1 MTREDMDGLYP
12 EFALY
17 VSKAM
22 FARTDTVIFLPSEV
36 STRVVTLLQLWLI
49 V

>member
-1 MTREDMDGLYP
+1 MEDLNP

-17 VSKAM
+17 VSKAK
-22 FARTDTVIFLPSEV
+22 FARTDTVILPPSEV